1 MFQGFLKSKDSRFFF
16 SFSHSVLC
24 VHWKRGGQRGGEM
37 RWNPDIPSGQELV
50 CGWITHPRMEEYF
63 KQIAAITSKKLKP
76 ACTRPTI
83 PPRWPSFTKLFHKC
97 SWKRKF
103 LLVNSIPTWFMLT
116 ENIHHILAINFP
128 RLPFPSKMSRWNGK
142 MFDFS
147 LQGQCADIL
156 LVWCSFSLPYMLFLL
171 QTYSAWPLRVMV
183 SSLLDFYTPPH
194 PHPGNSRY
202 LNIFLLV
209 QKQILDF
216 YSKPCW

>member
-16 SFSHSVLC
+16 SFSCSVLC

-50 CGWITHPRMEEYF
+50 CGWISHPRMEEYF

-76 ACTRPTI
+76 ACTRPTV
-83 PPRWPSFTKLFHKC
+83 PSRWPSFTKLFHKC

-116 ENIHHILAINFP
+116 ENIHHILVLNFP
-128 RLPFPSKMSRWNGK
+128 RRLSFPSKTSGWNGK

-147 LQGQCADIL
+147 VREQCADIL
-156 LVWCSFSLPYMLFLL
+156 LVWCSFSLPYTLFLL
-171 QTYSAWPLRVMV
+171 QTYSAWPPSVVV
-183 SSLLDFYTPPH
+183 SSLLGLYIPPIPPEIH
-194 PHPGNSRY
+194 A
-202 LNIFLLV
+202 I
-209 QKQILDF
+209 
-216 YSKPCW
+216 

>member
-1 MFQGFLKSKDSRFFF
+1 
-16 SFSHSVLC
+16 
-24 VHWKRGGQRGGEM
+24 M

-50 CGWITHPRMEEYF
+50 CGWITHPRMGEHF

-76 ACTRPTI
+76 ACTGPTI

-116 ENIHHILAINFP
+116 ENIHRILAINFP
-128 RLPFPSKMSRWNGK
+128 RLPFPSKKSGWNGK

-171 QTYSAWPLRVMV
+171 QTYSAWLLRVMV
-183 SSLLDFYTPPH
+183 SSLLDFYTPPR
-194 PHPGNSRY
+194 PPPWKFALFKY
-202 LNIFLLV
+202 FLTCTKANFRLLF
-209 QKQILDF
+209 KTLLIILTQ
-216 YSKPCW
+216 